1 MYKQSRLSD
10 CVPTSIATPS
20 PGIVSNKSEMQH
32 EKTNNFQCQ
41 TTPLKEN
48 KFKVSQ
54 ILGSRFNQRLKRTE
68 LLVNWKGFPATQS
81 SWEPISSLYEDVPK
95 MVKTYIE
102 QNRYSQQRQA
112 KDKES
117 NSHGKSKLKNL

>member
-20 PGIVSNKSEMQH
+20 PGIVSSQPEMQH

-41 TTPLKEN
+41 TTPPKEN

-54 ILGSRFNQRLKRTE
+54 ILGNRFNQRLKRTE
-68 LLVNWKGFPATQS
+68 LLVNWKGFPSTQS

-102 QNRYSQQRQA
+102 QNRHNQQRQA
-112 KDKES
+112 TDKES
-117 NSHGKSKLKNL
+117 NAHCKSKLKNL